1 MGRRSA
7 HTPDELRRLVLDAA
21 EEIIESDGIAGLSA
35 REIARKVGYSP
46 GTLYNL
52 FANLDDLILN
62 VEGRMLGALDA
73 RLAAALDGDLGEDAV
88 RRFAHT
94 YVAFSRER
102 PRLWSVLLEHHIPHS
117 DTLPQWYQ
125 DRLDATVG
133 RLEAV
138 IAPVVGPDDPAR
150 LRRSARTLWA
160 GLHGVTSL
168 STTNKVGQVTIEAAN
183 ELVDDLVET
192 YLAGL
197 AQRRAS

>member
-62 VEGRMLGALDA
+62 VEGRILGALDE

-88 RRFAHT
+88 RRFAHA
-94 YVAFSRER
+94 YLAFSRER
-102 PRLWSVLLEHHIPHS
+102 PRLWNVLLEHHIPHS

-125 DRLDATVG
+125 DRLEATVG
-133 RLEAV
+133 RLETA
-138 IAPVVGPDDPAR
+138 IAPVVGSDDPVR
-150 LRRSARTLWA
+150 LRRSARSLWA

-197 AQRRAS
+197 AQRRAG